1 MKRYLKQED
10 FLRMILMYI
19 LCLGK
24 SWELLAHPGLYTRRS
39 FLVAVG
45 AHGEPCCF
53 SLEIYHPC
61 PIHLNWVGLTLLEL
75 THLTRSQVV
84 IFKMEVN
91 SSYRK
96 STLERACWKFW
107 RIVTTRHSFDRYDVA
122 VRSQVEIAYSWHE
135 AWDHKHA
142 THTDDDTLFTAS
154 LFTHAK
160 VKASEA
166 SAKHAGV
173 QFSRD
178 SIHAFNNRVKI
189 REKRGL

>member
-45 AHGEPCCF
+45 AYGEPCCF

-84 IFKMEVN
+84 IFNYIILYSNYWTWTQFTGGQLAKEGMAVN
-91 SSYRK
+91 MLIDHDDPSQLELIWHSSSRV
-96 STLERACWKFW
+96 
-107 RIVTTRHSFDRYDVA
+107 RIS
-122 VRSQVEIAYSWHE
+122 YSWH
-135 AWDHKHA
+135 A
-142 THTDDDTLFTAS
+142 T
-154 LFTHAK
+154 
-160 VKASEA
+160 
-166 SAKHAGV
+166 
-173 QFSRD
+173 
-178 SIHAFNNRVKI
+178 NNVPHCKI
-189 REKRGL
+189 MRPQTCYT